1 MNKYIAFFLLIIFA
15 IQINCKEKK
24 KNGQTTKNVVET
36 TTSKKNY
43 NFRNPTKIWEMP
55 ISLSEIS
62 GINMLNDST
71 LLCNEDENG
80 SLYFFNLLT
89 AKVDKQIKFG
99 KKGDYEDLAIVGD
112 TIFILRS
119 DGILFR
125 LSNLNAKA
133 EEFNSGLQAQNNT
146 EGLCYDDATH
156 SLLIVCKD
164 EQGLLLGSKSQKQVY
179 QVQLPIEKNEAKQ
192 LIAFDAKD
200 CRPSAIAVH
209 PITNN
214 IFILSAKAQKIV
226 EINRN
231 GEVLMTEELDP
242 KLFAQPEG
250 ICFAKDGTLYIS
262 NEAAGGVANVM
273 MLLYGGNANK

>member
-1 MNKYIAFFLLIIFA
+1 MNKCITSFLLIILSTQF
-15 IQINCKEKK
+15 NCKGKK
-24 KNGQTTKNVVET
+24 KNADNAKNVVET
-36 TTSKKNY
+36 TFAPKNY
-43 NFRNPTKIWEMP
+43 NFISPTKIWEMP
-55 ISLSEIS
+55 ISLNEIS
-62 GINMLNDST
+62 GINLLNDST

-89 AKVDKQIKFG
+89 GKVDKQIKFG

-112 TIFILRS
+112 TIFVLRS
-119 DGILFR
+119 DGNIFR

-146 EGLCYDDATH
+146 EGLCYDDATN
-156 SLLIVCKD
+156 SLFIVCKD

-179 QVQLPIEKNEAKQ
+179 QVRLPIEKNEAKQ

-200 CRPSAIAVH
+200 CRPSAVAVH
-209 PITNN
+209 PISHN

-231 GEVLMTEELDP
+231 GEVLMTEELDA

-250 ICFAKDGTLYIS
+250 MCFAKDGTLYIS

-273 MLLYGGNANK
+273 MFKLQ